1 MVRIRLK
8 RMGRTH
14 RPFYRISVMDA
25 QKKRDGRT
33 IEDIGFYDPMVAVKS
48 DRVTV
53 NMERFDYWV
62 GVGAQPSDK
71 VAVLIKKIRNNKW
84 TSGGTAAPQLAPK
97 QPAPPVEETAEVSA
111 EATDAPVEEAAAE

>member
-1 MVRIRLK
+1 MVRIRMK

-14 RPFYRISVMDA
+14 RPFYRICVMDA
-25 QKKRDGRT
+25 RKKRDGNT

-48 DRVTV
+48 DRVSV

-62 GVGAQPSDK
+62 SVGAQPSDN

-84 TSGGTAAPQLAPK
+84 TSAGTAAPQLAPK
-97 QPAPPVEETAEVSA
+97 APPAPVEETAEV
-111 EATDAPVEEAAAE
+111 AAETPAEETAAE

>member
-1 MVRIRLK
+1 
-8 RMGRTH
+8 
-14 RPFYRISVMDA
+14 MDA
-25 QKKRDGRT
+25 QKKRDGKT
-33 IEDIGFYDPMVAVKS
+33 IEDIGFYDPMVPVKS

-84 TSGGTAAPQLAPK
+84 TSGGTAAPEQAPK
-97 QPAPPVEETAEVSA
+97 QPEPVVEETAEV
-111 EATDAPVEEAAAE
+111 ATETAEAAAEAAAE